1 MGGPQVEGL
10 AAWVAVALGNGP
22 QGDRARLRLSE
33 WVLAA
38 AC

>member
-10 AAWVAVALGNGP
+10 AAWMAVALGNGP
-22 QGDRARLRLSE
+22 QGDRTRLRPSE
-33 WVLAA
+33 WALAA